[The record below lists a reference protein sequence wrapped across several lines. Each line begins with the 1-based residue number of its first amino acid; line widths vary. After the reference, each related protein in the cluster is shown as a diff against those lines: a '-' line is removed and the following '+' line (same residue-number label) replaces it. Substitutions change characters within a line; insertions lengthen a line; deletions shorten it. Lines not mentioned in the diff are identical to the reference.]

1 MHLLICSQNPSLA
14 NFLHKQR
21 QLGLYRAFWIQCT
34 AATAAAD
41 EEEEEV
47 WDPDCIR
54 AIIPFTNDEGK
65 VQFLYASQGKFN
77 GFIYIGQMGENRP
90 LKSIEIPADILVTYM
105 NMTET
110 KDGNIITLGFENGEV

>member
-1 MHLLICSQNPSLA
+1 MAKNQKKDEAEEEKRRRMRLRGELPPE
-14 NFLHKQR
+14 
-21 QLGLYRAFWIQCT
+21 
-34 AATAAAD
+34 D